1 MIKLIFENASGSY
14 KDYWAYKEVSKRW
27 ESDIDYFTD
36 ENTGEPGAYV
46 AIWYNKK
53 DNDLYA
59 QFRIEKDADGLWVYD
74 ETDGDM
80 LINDSIELDSDN
92 GTIDDAIKS
101 CFYYFHTRY

>member
-1 MIKLIFENASGSY
+1 MIKLIFEDAPNSY
-14 KDYWAYKEVSKRW
+14 KDYWAYKEVSKNW
-27 ESDIDYFTD
+27 ESDIEYFTD
-36 ENTGEPGAYV
+36 EDTNEPGAYV
-46 AIWYNKK
+46 AIWYDKK
-53 DNDLYA
+53 SKDIYA

-92 GTIDDAIKS
+92 GTLDDAIKS

>member
-1 MIKLIFENASGSY
+1 MI
-14 KDYWAYKEVSKRW
+14 
-27 ESDIDYFTD
+27 
-36 ENTGEPGAYV
+36 AYV
-46 AIWYNKK
+46 KKKYNSV
-53 DNDLYA
+53 
-59 QFRIEKDADGLWVYD
+59 WVYD